1 MITFWKSPSRVKR
14 DALKNYSQEVFFQ
27 ETTDY
32 TFIVTFQ
39 FCLCRQRSM
48 KLKGACS
55 LEEKL

>member
-1 MITFWKSPSRVKR
+1 M